1 MAGTQLYDKNQTEL
15 YPITS
20 DDCVTSNVISGCND
34 VDKALTYLKNET
46 LEIQKRIDQITGDEE
61 ILTSL
66 VVTVS
71 YAKSTTTSESNIKD
85 PSTEWGQTY
94 IQPSAEFP
102 YIWKRT
108 TFEITSNKSSFYEI
122 VASFNQ
128 NEIQTIYMV
137 KDNTSSVTITYPEK
151 VGEDGNP
158 IEGEYDLTA
167 YDEKLPDGWS
177 EIPQSISAS
186 EPYLY
191 MSTRKRK
198 QGVWEKYSTPALLG
212 KWSFDSK
219 LEMKYQITTGE
230 IPTINR
236 TSQSPENWGNAP
248 TGDFTGKLWMITAT
262 TINDQFVINKDGNIW
277 SEPVLMAI
285 VQ

>member
-1 MAGTQLYDKNQTEL
+1 MAGTQLYDKNQSEL

-20 DDCVTSNVISGCND
+20 DDCVNSTAISGYND
-34 VDKALTYLKNET
+34 VNKALKYLKDET
-46 LEIQKRIDQITGDEE
+46 LEIYDRIDQITGDKE
-61 ILTSL
+61 IISSL
-66 VVTVS
+66 VVDVKYT
-71 YAKSTTTSESNIKD
+71 KSATILESNIKD
-85 PSTEWGQTY
+85 PSTIWELNY

-108 TFEITSNKSSFYEI
+108 TFEISSNKTSFYEI

-151 VGEDGNP
+151 IGEDGNP
-158 IEGEYDLTA
+158 IEGDYDLTA
-167 YDEKLPDGWS
+167 YDDKLPEGWS
-177 EIPQSISAS
+177 DIPQSISAS

-191 MSTRKRK
+191 MSTRKRI

-219 LEMKYQITTGE
+219 LEIKYQITDGE
-230 IPTINR
+230 IPNVNR
-236 TSQSPENWGNAP
+236 TSQNPENWGIAP
-248 TGDFTGKLWMITAT
+248 NGDFTGKLWMITAT

-277 SEPVLMAI
+277 SEPILMAI